1 MAFKKVVFLFVLSF
15 FTVSE
20 AIASQYEILWK
31 TLNSVKDTDLTCLLV
46 VIGLA
51 NELKIPTSEKNVT
64 VLQLSGTSELE
75 PYTNLINQSGC
86 VRFIVDS
93 NANIHLVEELC
104 NKPTSCLTIFLADQ
118 TTQKIS
124 LYANVDPQL
133 VRVLVIPKNPES
145 KNYAIKLVCPYC
157 RKKVI
162 IANLWKKSGKL
173 LYEKSNIKCCFYL
186 SDRGVFRVQTF
197 VTQTEVNDPSN
208 QLRDEIINGK
218 LVVNAKSG
226 ANLRFWYLMST
237 LYHFDIEIIDAPNT
251 LEWKSNLL
259 AKKFD
264 LIPFSMTSLLAVDGA
279 YDNVFIGR
287 MGAYTDRPIMLMCP
301 VPEIKPKYFNII
313 KPFSF
318 DLWIGLIVALIG
330 SSLVFHLFQVHSKEE
345 SLLDLQNSIFH
356 IYGMVFNNYG
366 KIKGPGKYFIGAGW
380 AVFVMFFIFFFNSK
394 LSAYLISS
402 DYNDPIES
410 LEDLVYKS
418 NLILTIASDRQWAL
432 ENEKYYRT
440 LEELGR
446 LNDVG
451 GANDFKY
458 ANKTHCAAHIIATSE
473 DGISRNRVDY
483 GEPIVRI
490 GKVPYIYD
498 EGISFACRKKNNFC
512 EELENKFILAVEL
525 GIFKKIESQ
534 FIRISKAQKIQ
545 TPANSLALEHFLLP
559 SIILLG
565 GILIS
570 FLVFILELAKQSK

>member
-1 MAFKKVVFLFVLSF
+1 MAFKKVVFLFFLSF

-287 MGAYTDRPIMLMCP
+287 
-301 VPEIKPKYFNII
+301 
-313 KPFSF
+313 
-318 DLWIGLIVALIG
+318 LIVALIG